1 MSLDTFIK
9 IYDND
14 DSLFPEH
21 LLEDLL
27 ALYEAEAEHKRMDSG
42 FRNCE
47 FLPLKPGIKVPGA
60 PGNVAKEGDPDQ
72 APAREPVFARLRNCC
87 KLAWQKYVNTTP
99 YGGNVYQVRAMEL
112 PNLLTYDPLAQNDHF
127 HAHVDAWDKSTA
139 TRALSLIFY
148 LNDVEEGGET
158 VFHSVRDPNAGQVRE
173 PADGAGPVV
182 QNSPKLEEHEKLK
195 VKPRRRRLVIFPSG
209 FPFVHEGTKPR
220 SGKKQIVVSWLH
232 YGKEGHQV
240 ATVPLV

>member
-27 ALYEAEAEHKRMDSG
+27 ALYEAEAEHKRMDNG
-42 FRNCE
+42 YRNCE
-47 FLPLKPGIKVPGA
+47 VLALKPGIQVPGE
-60 PGNVAKEGDPDQ
+60 PSNTTEQGDGT
-72 APAREPVFARLRNCC
+72 PAREPVFARLRNSC
-87 KLAWQKYVNTTP
+87 KMAWQKYLNTTLH
-99 YGGNVYQVRAMEL
+99 GGNVYQVRAMEL
-112 PNLLTYDPLAQNDHF
+112 PNLLTYDPLAKNDHF

-158 VFHSVRDPNAGQVRE
+158 VFHTVRDPSATQFKE
-173 PADGAGPVV
+173 PDDGAGPVV
-182 QNSPKLEEHEKLK
+182 PSSEKLLEHEKLK

-209 FPFVHEGTKPR
+209 FPYVHEGTKPR
-220 SGKKQIVVSWLH
+220 SGKKHIVVSWLH